1 MILQVSK
8 SQSRGSG
15 SAVEMTKLRKTIV
28 TDVSWYL
35 LCRTLEMLNGIK
47 TGTGIKRNQTM

>member
-15 SAVEMTKLRKTIV
+15 SPVEMTKLRKTIV
-28 TDVSWYL
+28 TDGSWYL

-47 TGTGIKRNQTM
+47 TGTGIKHNQTM